1 MLFIYY
7 NCSGVKQL
15 ESLGVGSYFRSVLK
29 GIIPS
34 LTANPSGS
42 GNFTLISICIGC

>member
-1 MLFIYY
+1 MLFSYY
-7 NCSGVKQL
+7 DCTGALQS
-15 ESLGVGSYFRSVLK
+15 ESLSGGSYYRSVLSGPK
-29 GIIPS
+29 PT